1 MRGET
6 RPEMFR
12 TGAQATAALLL
23 QGRRGPDKE
32 GRSSAGRRRMG
43 RRRVGRRRVGRRDI
57 TAITTVHVSSGRE
70 SRLRVVKGT
79 GTPLVRTKEVRAR
92 TLVFFITT
100 TKIVFSN
107 FYIINIVLVFLN
119 QILCV
124 NVYTIGTYSRLL
136 PT

>member
-32 GRSSAGRRRMG
+32 GRGSAGRRRM
-43 RRRVGRRRVGRRDI
+43 GRRRVGRRDI

-107 FYIINIVLVFLN
+107 FYIINNVLVFLN
-119 QILCV
+119 QMLCV